1 MIEEELL
8 QAWIK
13 LSTTIKGN
21 RVLEDLSLNE
31 MIIFNILL
39 ENEKKSK
46 DFSFSDLLK
55 QTKMLKS
62 QLNHVLNKMQEEH
75 YLISYAKD
83 DKRKIYYRINQD
95 GLANYELEHQKIIKI
110 LSKSISQMGEE
121 KTKQLV
127 DLLNQ
132 YVDLFSKIMKEE

>member
-1 MIEEELL
+1 
-8 QAWIK
+8 
-13 LSTTIKGN
+13 
-21 RVLEDLSLNE
+21 
-31 MIIFNILL
+31 
-39 ENEKKSK
+39 
-46 DFSFSDLLK
+46 
-55 QTKMLKS
+55 MLKS